1 MIKPLQVELEE
12 LVDEY
17 VPPLIDLD
25 QLQRLVAED
34 ESPDAFDGDCTD
46 HYECRNI

>member
-1 MIKPLQVELEE
+1 MIKPLQVELDE

-17 VPPLIDLD
+17 VPPLIDLE

-34 ESPDAFDGDCTD
+34 DDPAAFDGECTS